1 MYILWYTGGVKE
13 MNNLLA
19 INATDAR
26 KAWSL
31 VVDQVIR
38 EKPKFIKRTRDYMIL
53 SDVRFLEVLLS
64 GYFFSA
70 ERFIEEDGSI
80 TLSLNEIDIV
90 ENGKSEE
97 EAKQKLAQSII
108 DYAEDFYND
117 FQYWATATNRKSQ
130 IPYVFKALILDDAN
144 KIGEQ
149 IRCRDGKN

>member
-1 MYILWYTGGVKE
+1 

-80 TLSLNEIDIV
+80 TLSLIEIDIV

-117 FQYWATATNRKSQ
+117 FQYWGTATNRKSQ

>member
-1 MYILWYTGGVKE
+1 

-90 ENGKSEE
+90 ENGKSEGE
-97 EAKQKLAQSII
+97 VKQKLAQSII

>member
-1 MYILWYTGGVKE
+1 
-13 MNNLLA
+13 MNDMLA

-26 KAWSL
+26 KTWSL

-64 GYFFSA
+64 GYYFSA
-70 ERFIEEDGSI
+70 ERFVEEDGSI

-97 EAKQKLAQSII
+97 ETKQKLAQSII
-108 DYAEDFYND
+108 DYAEDFYSD
-117 FQYWATATNRKSQ
+117 FQYWGSATNRISQ
-130 IPYVFKALILDDAN
+130 IPYVFKALILDDVN
-144 KIGEQ
+144 KIGDQ
-149 IRCRDGKN
+149 IKCRDGEN

>member
-1 MYILWYTGGVKE
+1 
-13 MNNLLA
+13 MNDMLA

-26 KAWSL
+26 KTWSL

-64 GYFFSA
+64 GYYFSA
-70 ERFIEEDGSI
+70 ERFVEEDGSI

-97 EAKQKLAQSII
+97 ETKQKLAQSII
-108 DYAEDFYND
+108 DYAEDFYSD
-117 FQYWATATNRKSQ
+117 FQYWGSAANRISQ
-130 IPYVFKALILDDAN
+130 IPYVFKALILDDVN
-144 KIGEQ
+144 KIGDQ
-149 IRCRDGKN
+149 IKCRDGEN

>member
-1 MYILWYTGGVKE
+1 
-13 MNNLLA
+13 MNDMLA

-26 KAWSL
+26 KTWSL

-64 GYFFSA
+64 GYYFSA
-70 ERFIEEDGSI
+70 ERFVEKDGSI

-97 EAKQKLAQSII
+97 ETKQKLAQSII
-108 DYAEDFYND
+108 DYAEDFYSD
-117 FQYWATATNRKSQ
+117 FQYWGSATNRISQ
-130 IPYVFKALILDDAN
+130 IPYVFKALILDDVN
-144 KIGEQ
+144 KIGDQ
-149 IRCRDGKN
+149 IKCQDGEN